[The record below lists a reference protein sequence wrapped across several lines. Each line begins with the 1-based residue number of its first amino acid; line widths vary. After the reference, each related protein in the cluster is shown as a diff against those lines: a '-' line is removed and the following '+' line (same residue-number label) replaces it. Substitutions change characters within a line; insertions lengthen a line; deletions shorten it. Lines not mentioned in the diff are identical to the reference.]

1 MERGFARGNGERG
14 IVMDAARLVAEAE
27 RVMRGAPQPEQVIAE
42 AWQAFELAEA
52 MSRLIGAD
60 RPGAGGEGCG
70 GGSCAGDGHGSG
82 SVGSGGPG
90 GLGESAVR
98 ERGAAERPVARAGP
112 APVVTGTGAGPPRAA
127 RLTGVRDP
135 AGTVRALRVLLGE
148 IGLALVDATC
158 AAEDETAYWLCIEA
172 LDAVDE
178 AKEQAGQLA
187 RFAGGEGGSVPAP

>member
-1 MERGFARGNGERG
+1 
-14 IVMDAARLVAEAE
+14 MDASRLVAEAE

-52 MSRLIGAD
+52 MGRLIGAD
-60 RPGAGGEGCG
+60 RPGADGEGCG
-70 GGSCAGDGHGSG
+70 GGSCAGDGHGG
-82 SVGSGGPG
+82 SRQGGPG
-90 GLGESAVR
+90 GPGGPGEPVVR
-98 ERGAAERPVARAGP
+98 ERGPGERPVARAGP

-135 AGTVRALRVLLGE
+135 AGTVRALLVLLGE

-178 AKEQAGQLA
+178 AKERAGQLA
-187 RFAGGEGGSVPAP
+187 RFADGEGGSVPGP